1 MTTKCRGC
9 NRTIDFIMTEVG
21 KKMPIDLKKI
31 TIVTLDGKVVSGFTS
46 HFATCPKSYEFKTKK
61 KEK

>member
-1 MTTKCRGC
+1 MNK
-9 NRTIDFIMTEVG
+9 DFINYILRI

-46 HFATCPKSYEFKTKK
+46 HFATCPKSYEFRRKK
-61 KEK
+61 